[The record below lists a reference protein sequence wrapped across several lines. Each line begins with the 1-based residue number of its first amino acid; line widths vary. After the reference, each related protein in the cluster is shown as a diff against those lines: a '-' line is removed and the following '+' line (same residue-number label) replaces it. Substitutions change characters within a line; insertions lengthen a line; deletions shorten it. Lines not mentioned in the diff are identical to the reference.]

1 MGQRWLPPAGL
12 MAARLRMRPA
22 AQQGSRHLCIVL
34 FLSISE
40 ILHIFAMFL
49 IYIHSMK
56 ISSDAKEVVHYIS
69 AVLILV
75 FGCVLCLLGF
85 YEEPRG
91 SVDDSVLF
99 ILGQCLL
106 FAGSTFG
113 LSLYVNQ
120 QIKKYV
126 SKD

>member
-1 MGQRWLPPAGL
+1 
-12 MAARLRMRPA
+12 
-22 AQQGSRHLCIVL
+22 
-34 FLSISE
+34 
-40 ILHIFAMFL
+40 
-49 IYIHSMK
+49 MK
-56 ISSDAKEVVHYIS
+56 ISSDTKEVVHYTS
-69 AVLILV
+69 AVFILV

-85 YEEPRG
+85 YEKPRG

-126 SKD
+126 NKD

>member
-1 MGQRWLPPAGL
+1 
-12 MAARLRMRPA
+12 
-22 AQQGSRHLCIVL
+22 
-34 FLSISE
+34 
-40 ILHIFAMFL
+40 
-49 IYIHSMK
+49 MK
-56 ISSDAKEVVHYIS
+56 ISSDTKEVVHYVS

-85 YEEPRG
+85 YEVPRG

-126 SKD
+126 TK

>member
-1 MGQRWLPPAGL
+1 
-12 MAARLRMRPA
+12 
-22 AQQGSRHLCIVL
+22 
-34 FLSISE
+34 
-40 ILHIFAMFL
+40 
-49 IYIHSMK
+49 MK
-56 ISSDAKEVVHYIS
+56 ITSDAKEVVHYTS

-75 FGCVLCLLGF
+75 FGCLLCLLGF

-113 LSLYVNQ
+113 LSLYVNH

>member
-1 MGQRWLPPAGL
+1 MDAPCWTDGRSLANAAISPAGEQTSL
-12 MAARLRMRPA
+12 YCA
-22 AQQGSRHLCIVL
+22 

-56 ISSDAKEVVHYIS
+56 ISSDTKEVVHYVS